1 MLLSPRV
8 FDMAMDEIRQKS
20 KKRIYQTDFPAW
32 QYDVLGERTYLKM
45 AEIGEAALYG
55 PKSRTLIKSANGT
68 GKSYQAARW
77 VMWWTTAF
85 DPVEENLAIMTAP
98 TGRQVEQGLMMY
110 IKQAHGAAKVKAAR
124 GEGAAWPGWVS
135 EKGLWQYRTPGGN
148 ISLAIAAVPSPQ
160 DAVSTFQG
168 IRREGG
174 RSLLV
179 LDEAGGVHEK
189 IFTAI
194 EALTTAGESRMV
206 GIGNPDKRGTEFYTK
221 FTNEAEKKE
230 AQLFTISA
238 YDLPTMTGEVVYP
251 EDPEKEARMLKGLTS
266 AAWVAHKERVWM
278 TGGELYF
285 DDKIGEERR
294 AGGTPN
300 GRFKAKVL
308 GEFPG
313 DADNTFFSEDHI
325 NKAIATDIEPREG
338 ERPVLGC
345 DIATTGDDESVVYVN
360 RGGHLRIFDKTISY
374 MDGKEQRETTGSW
387 SKEDTLTAAR
397 RIHAIAKY
405 TDAREVRIDGNAVGS
420 GVATDLMRLEE
431 FDDKNYDVIRV
442 VGSYS
447 SSDIARWRI
456 WRDEIHD
463 HFADQMRD
471 GLLDIDPADTQLRD
485 ELMLITYELVSG
497 AIKISKKSDMKTVLG
512 GSPDRADAA
521 MYAVL
526 DTAPILERE
535 RSGIEP
541 GQRLAADP
549 SDFGGGEVDDEID
562 NTLSV
567 ELGIDW

>member
-1 MLLSPRV
+1 MTTLSPAV
-8 FDMAMDEIRQKS
+8 FNAAFEEIRQRS
-20 KKRIYQTDFPAW
+20 RNALYQRDFAAW
-32 QYDVLGERTYLKM
+32 QWDVLGERTYARM
-45 AEIGEAALYG
+45 EEIGNAVLFGER
-55 PKSRTLIKSANGT
+55 PRTFIKSANGT
-68 GKSYQAARW
+68 AKTYQAARW
-77 VMWWTTAF
+77 VMWHVTCF
-85 DPVEENLAIMTAP
+85 DPIENNLAIITAP
-98 TGRQVEQGLMMY
+98 TGRQVEQGVMMY
-110 IKQAHGAAKVKAAR
+110 LKKAHGAVKIRSQER
-124 GEGAAWPGWVS
+124 GGQPWPGWIS
-135 EKGLWQYRTPGGN
+135 EKGLWQFHTAGGN

-194 EALTTAGESRMV
+194 EALITSGKARMV
-206 GIGNPDKRGTEFYTK
+206 GIGNPDKRGTEFYNK
-221 FTNEAEKKE
+221 FTKESEKGE

-251 EDPEKEARMLKGLTS
+251 DDPAKQKLMLEGLTS
-266 AAWVAHKERVWM
+266 ADWICHKERVWI

-285 DDKIGEERR
+285 DDKFQQMRR
-294 AGGTPN
+294 SGGTPN

-325 NKAIATDIEPREG
+325 NKAIATEIEPADT
-338 ERPVLGC
+338 RPVLGC
-345 DIATTGDDESVVYVN
+345 DIATTGEDESVVYVN
-360 RGGHLRIFDKTISY
+360 RGGHLRRFDKTISY
-374 MDGKEQRETTGSW
+374 MDGKEQRETSGVW

-405 TDAREVRIDGNAVGS
+405 TNASEVRIDGNAVGS

-431 FDDKNYDVIRV
+431 FADKDYEVVRV

-471 GLLDIDPADTQLRD
+471 GLLDIDPEDTQLRD
-485 ELMLITYELVSG
+485 ELMLITYTLVSG
-497 AIKISKKSDMKTVLG
+497 AIKIDKKSDMKTVLG

-521 MYAVL
+521 MYAVIGT
-526 DTAPILERE
+526 DAMLERE
-535 RSGIEP
+535 RSGIP
-541 GQRLAADP
+541 DGAKVAGDP
-549 SDFGGGEVDDEID
+549 SDFIEEID
-562 NTLSV
+562 EALYD
-567 ELGIDW
+567 EGMPDW